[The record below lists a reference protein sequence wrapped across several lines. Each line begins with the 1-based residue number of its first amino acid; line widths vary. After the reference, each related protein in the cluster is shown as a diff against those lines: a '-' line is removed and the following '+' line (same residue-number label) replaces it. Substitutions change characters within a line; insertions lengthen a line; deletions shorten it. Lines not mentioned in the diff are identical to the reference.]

1 MKGYKFQVSE
11 GKTVHEAVEEDM
23 INCKSGK
30 NRALNGVE
38 WNGQTL
44 KLTKLALDRWA
55 KDITMLIDDDIKSY
69 NKIHLKLSKYRIVS
83 HFFDVIFVVILS
95 T

>member
-1 MKGYKFQVSE
+1 
-11 GKTVHEAVEEDM
+11 M

-38 WNGQTL
+38 WNGQSLKRT
-44 KLTKLALDRWA
+44 KLTLDKWA

-83 HFFDVIFVVILS
+83 HFFQIRMLLLFNEGALPV
-95 T
+95 TT